1 MNNFIRKINQNW
13 QFIVIGGLVL
23 LVLIGFFSFYSS
35 SMNKIENEEREEANL
50 ILTNRIQANE
60 EMTNRQMSGNGEIGN
75 EVESNTA
82 KPTKTP
88 EIIQETVEKFGT
100 FLLNKNYE
108 QAYNLL
114 SSECKNKMYSDFN
127 MFRNNYCRNIFE
139 SASRKEVKVDDY
151 KDQTYKFQINQDR
164 TSEGIIEY
172 KNILTDYITVVKEND
187 QDKLNISGFIGL
199 EEVNKD
205 LGEEEKINCIVKSQ
219 EVYKDYIILKLT
231 MTNKTGK
238 KIMLDSG
245 RSTQMMYLQGQN
257 ENFKWKAIRSEILDS
272 GLILYNNES
281 LTVTIKYNK
290 PITSSEV
297 KHIVFEDVIL
307 DYDAYQRSTNKSYFS
322 NTTSITYDY
331 RID

>member
-1 MNNFIRKINQNW
+1 MNNITRKINQNW
-13 QFIVIGGLVL
+13 QFIVIGALVL

-35 SMNKIENEEREEANL
+35 SMKRIEEEEKEEANL
-50 ILTNRIQANE
+50 IITNKIQANE
-60 EMTNRQMSGNGEIGN
+60 EIVNSQMSGNGEAANEIG
-75 EVESNTA
+75 SKTA
-82 KPTKTP
+82 KPTQTP
-88 EIIQETVEKFGT
+88 KVLQETVEKFGT
-100 FLLNKNYE
+100 LLLNKNYE

-114 SSECKNKMYSDFN
+114 STDCKNKMYSDFN
-127 MFRNNYCRNIFE
+127 MFRNNYCRTIFE
-139 SASRKEVKVDDY
+139 STSKKEVKVDDY

-187 QDKLNISGFIGL
+187 QERLNISGYIGL

-205 LGEEEKINCIVKSQ
+205 LGEDNKINCLVKSQ

-257 ENFKWKAIRSEILDS
+257 ENFKWKAVRSEILDS
-272 GLILYNNES
+272 SLVLYNNES

-322 NTTSITYDY
+322 DTTSITYDY